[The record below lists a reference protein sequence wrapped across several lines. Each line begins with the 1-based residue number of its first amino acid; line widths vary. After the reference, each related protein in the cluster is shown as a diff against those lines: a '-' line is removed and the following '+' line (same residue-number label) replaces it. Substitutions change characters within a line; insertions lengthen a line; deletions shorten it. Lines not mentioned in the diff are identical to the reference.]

1 MKYGAIDLPESRP
14 VRHVRLHLMAALC
27 LAGCAVLATCA
38 SLRRPMT
45 AAAAP
50 TNLSP
55 TTDDDA
61 LAYFE
66 GSFGCSYDDDDAF
79 FLDREAC
86 VTGDLYTCNHY
97 LLENSATDDG
107 GVGTSGAAR
116 PREQCAGDDMGAG
129 AAARAADQLRARV
142 IDRGVGR

>member
-1 MKYGAIDLPESRP
+1 
-14 VRHVRLHLMAALC
+14 
-27 LAGCAVLATCA
+27 
-38 SLRRPMT
+38 MT

-79 FLDREAC
+79 FLDHEAC

-107 GVGTSGAAR
+107 GALHLPTITHIINIHHCSFSLLNE
-116 PREQCAGDDMGAG
+116 PFE
-129 AAARAADQLRARV
+129 L
-142 IDRGVGR
+142 